1 MSCSNKIL
9 KIRCGFKA
17 RHNLR
22 VGRGGQGN
30 NMCSKV
36 VLGVSE
42 GWVFHWGMM
51 GWEVRASSVLAS
63 FRVSWR
69 QTPTQL
75 RAAGGIKKR
84 ASMTWVWAV
93 LIHERGKYRQR
104 KQNVAWELEENQTR
118 TASQTPRDESVSKAA
133 VMSNVSVTWRR
144 PREGPSLFS
153 FGTRLHAHA
162 HSPNTGFSH
171 FTAVL

>member
-22 VGRGGQGN
+22 VGRGGQGK
-30 NMCSKV
+30 NMCSEV
-36 VLGVSE
+36 VFGVSE

-51 GWEVRASSVLAS
+51 GWEGRASSVLAS

-69 QTPTQL
+69 QTTTRL
-75 RAAGGIKKR
+75 RAAEGIKKR
-84 ASMTWVWAV
+84 GSMIRAWAM
-93 LIHERGKYRQR
+93 LIYERGKYRQQ
-104 KQNVAWELEENQTR
+104 KQNVAWELEENQMR
-118 TASQTPRDESVSKAA
+118 TASQTPRDERVSKGA

-144 PREGPSLFS
+144 LREGPSLFS
-153 FGTRLHAHA
+153 FGTHLQAHA
-162 HSPNTGFSH
+162 NSPNTSLSH